1 MEINHF
7 PESYFLDISTVCM
20 IRTEHI
26 TEAVLQQVMH
36 LLSIGTHVRP
46 GAAVFLVY
54 VQKGILVVEWKVV
67 CSERNSSV

>member
-7 PESYFLDISTVCM
+7 PESYFLDISTVHM
-20 IRTEHI
+20 IHTEHI
-26 TEAVLQQVMH
+26 TEAVLWQVMH

-46 GAAVFLVY
+46 GTAVFLVC